1 MAKLFTDL
9 VNRSWLV
16 NVAIISQSGELHTQ
30 SFNESA
36 VVRGSPVAFFNP
48 AIPTKIFSQSLK
60 PDGLY
65 WPNPIPIIQ
74 FCLSPFPKLRRAFSV
89 GNDFLNQH

>member
-9 VNRSWLV
+9 VNRSLLV

-48 AIPTKIFSQSLK
+48 AIPTKIFSQSRN
-60 PDGLY
+60 PDSYTG
-65 WPNPIPIIQ
+65 Q
-74 FCLSPFPKLRRAFSV
+74 FRSRSYNFV
-89 GNDFLNQH
+89 EVHFLNLGGPFR